1 MDFADKIKF
10 LREKILGMSRTE
22 LAKKLSVSRISIYN
36 WENGISKPSVENI
49 KTISLLC
56 GITTDYL
63 IKENHPLEVSL
74 YNIDNQAYRIL
85 NDLVNYFRERNNE
98 NDNEKQN
105 I

>member
-10 LREKILGMSRTE
+10 LREKILGMSQTE

-63 IKENHPLEVSL
+63 IKENTPLEISL
-74 YNIDNQAYRIL
+74 YNIDDQAYKIL
-85 NDLVNYFRERNNE
+85 KDLINYLRERNSKKN
-98 NDNEKQN
+98 NEK
-105 I
+105 